1 MNIVS
6 HKMNDNLK
14 KRWKGN
20 REIESDRVREREIE
34 RGRDGGK
41 ERGSVFLI
49 KLRMSLAEISYIIMA
64 VSTHRNM
71 IIIIK

>member
-1 MNIVS
+1 
-6 HKMNDNLK
+6 MNDNLK

-49 KLRMSLAEISYIIMA
+49 KLCMS
-64 VSTHRNM
+64 
-71 IIIIK
+71 